1 MAKEPDVNFDIE
13 IFFQIEVYLMW
24 NRTMNKLKS
33 SNSQLTNTQVV
44 HKPLVGMIPGHPDLW
59 TIKHNSW

>member
-1 MAKEPDVNFDIE
+1 
-13 IFFQIEVYLMW
+13 
-24 NRTMNKLKS
+24 MNKLKS